1 MVSTRNNS
9 ITAGQR
15 NRKKKKNGF
24 ERMKDSMPFRKKR
37 PTRLVFNTFC
47 AVMYKEL

>member
-15 NRKKKKNGF
+15 NRKKNGF
-24 ERMKDSMPFRKKR
+24 VRMKDSMPFRKKR

>member
-15 NRKKKKNGF
+15 NRKKKNGF

-37 PTRLVFNTFC
+37 PTRFVFNTFC